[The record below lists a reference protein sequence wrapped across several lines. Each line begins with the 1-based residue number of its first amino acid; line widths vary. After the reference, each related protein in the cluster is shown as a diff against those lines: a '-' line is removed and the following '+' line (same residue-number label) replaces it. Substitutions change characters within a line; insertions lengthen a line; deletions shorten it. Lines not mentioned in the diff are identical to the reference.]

1 MKRENREPQRILLC
15 IDDSHAISDHE
26 KSLFENSG
34 FIVVTALSAPQG
46 LKLAM
51 MFHFDA
57 VLLDYQMS
65 GVDGH
70 QLALEMRHI
79 RSDTPVIMFSHTDI
93 PEETRRLVDAV
104 VTETV
109 SREEVVSAVARICDR
124 QSSS

>member
-1 MKRENREPQRILLC
+1 MSRANRGPQRILLC
-15 IDDSHAISDHE
+15 IDDSHAISNHE

-34 FIVVTALSAPQG
+34 FIVVTALSVPQG

-79 RSDTPVIMFSHTDI
+79 RSDTPVIMFSHSDI

-104 VTETV
+104 VTETI
-109 SREEVVSAVARICDR
+109 SREDAVSAVTRICDR
-124 QSSS
+124 ASSS